1 MGVTDAK
8 GSGRTRQR
16 YSDGDGDGDPAARED
31 PRRER
36 ATYQSLR
43 PCCVRE
49 RRDETWER
57 GPRESRAAIGFVAS
71 LVTAWVASVRSFATP
86 SRSCSAVLV
95 GSAAVALS

>member
-1 MGVTDAK
+1 MG
-8 GSGRTRQR
+8 TRQR

-49 RRDETWER
+49 RRDETRRDETWGR